1 MESTVHAPD
10 EPGFA
15 LIETFG
21 FHPGEGF
28 RRLDAHLAR
37 MEASARVFGLPYD
50 EAAARGALVDVAGGA
65 QRVRL
70 TLGREGFGL
79 TSAPLGAAP
88 GRWILGVAK
97 ARLDAGDAFLRHK
110 TTRRALYDQARA
122 QLPDGVDEL
131 IFLNQ
136 RGEICEG
143 TITNVFAE
151 VDGGWRTPPL
161 SSGVLPGVLRGELLS
176 SGRVREAV
184 LTPDMPITRWAVGNS
199 LRGWIT
205 AEAKE

>member
-88 GRWILGVAK
+88 GRWILGVAE

-122 QLPDGVDEL
+122 QLPAGVDEL

-161 SSGVLPGVLRGELLS
+161 SSGVLPGVLRAELLA